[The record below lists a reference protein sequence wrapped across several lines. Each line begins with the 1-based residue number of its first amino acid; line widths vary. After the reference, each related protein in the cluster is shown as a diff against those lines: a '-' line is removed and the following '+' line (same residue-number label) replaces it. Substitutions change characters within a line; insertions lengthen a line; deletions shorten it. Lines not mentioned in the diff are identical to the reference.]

1 MIRQNRNSLTGNRHI
16 HWKGHE
22 VISGRTIWWE
32 YLAKFVRLV
41 ESKTSKQARL
51 EKGWILSSNSRVK
64 KLLTGLDWISRL
76 GYKKVMT

>member
-41 ESKTSKQARL
+41 GSKQARL

-64 KLLTGLDWISRL
+64 KLLTGLDSISRL